1 MPKLAHDGPEVRRPD
16 ISESKKTAVNK
27 FFLTIL
33 ASTLVLQL
41 LAQDNTDSIKM
52 ASRANKSNAKR
63 ERMNNLLRM
72 EEEGDLIFNKH
83 NIFGIRLATDGYG
96 INFEKG
102 KFKTPSRTL
111 LFQFELNEKHD
122 PKEHHIS
129 ATSDGIN
136 FSSVVPYK
144 LNNLYTFKLAIGQ
157 EHLLGGK
164 GNKNG
169 VAVTYLYTGGVSI
182 GMLKPYFLDI
192 QNQITGA
199 TTRKT
204 YAEMQTD
211 TTQGDY
217 ITGASGFLVGWDH
230 LTIKPGL
237 NAKQAMR
244 FDYGR
249 LNQTITAIECG
260 LTEEYY
266 FSKIPL
272 VYMVKQH
279 TLFFNAYVQ
288 IMFGSRK

>member
-1 MPKLAHDGPEVRRPD
+1 VKKLKPLRH
-16 ISESKKTAVNK
+16 ILLTA
-27 FFLTIL
+27 L
-33 ASTLVLQL
+33 ASTLILQL
-41 LAQDNTDSIKM
+41 VAQNNPDSAAMMSKM
-52 ASRANKSNAKR
+52 NKQNAKR
-63 ERMNNLLRM
+63 QRMNNMLRM

-83 NIFGIRLATDGYG
+83 SIFGIRLATDGYG
-96 INFEKG
+96 ISYEKG
-102 KFKTPSRTL
+102 KFKTPSKTIL
-111 LFQFELNEKHD
+111 YEFELNEKHD

-144 LNNLYTFKLAIGQ
+144 LNNLYEFKMAIGQ
-157 EHLLGGK
+157 QHLLGGK

-169 VAVTYLYTGGVSI
+169 VAVTYLYAGGVTI
-182 GMLKPYFLDI
+182 GLLKPYLLDI

-204 YAEMQTD
+204 FAQMATD
-211 TTQGDY
+211 TTEGDY
-217 ITGASGFLVGWDH
+217 ITGASGFTVGWDK
-230 LTIKPGL
+230 LSIKPGI
-237 NAKQAMR
+237 NAKQALR

-272 VYMVKQH
+272 VYLVKEH
-279 TLFFNAYVQ
+279 AFFFNAYVS
-288 IMFGSRK
+288 ILFGSRK

>member
-1 MPKLAHDGPEVRRPD
+1 M
-16 ISESKKTAVNK
+16 SKPNGL
-27 FFLTIL
+27 FGHIFLTIL

-41 LAQDNTDSIKM
+41 FAQNTDSLNMMSKI
-52 ASRANKSNAKR
+52 NKQN
-63 ERMNNLLRM
+63 ERRQKMNNMLRM

-83 NIFGIRLATDGYG
+83 SIFGIRLSTNGYG
-96 INFEKG
+96 INYEKG
-102 KFKTPSRTL
+102 KFKTPYRTVL
-111 LFQFELNEKHD
+111 YEFELNEVHD

-144 LNNLYTFKLAIGQ
+144 LNNLYEFKMAIGQ
-157 EHLLGGK
+157 QQLIGGK

-169 VAVTYLYTGGVSI
+169 VAVTYLYAGGVTI
-182 GMLKPYFLDI
+182 GMLKPYFLDV

-199 TTRKT
+199 TYRKT
-204 YAEMQTD
+204 FAQMATD
-211 TTQGDY
+211 TTEGDY
-217 ITGASGFLVGWDH
+217 ITGASGFTVGWDD
-230 LTIKPGL
+230 LSIKPGL

-266 FSKIPL
+266 FGKIPL
-272 VYMVKQH
+272 VYMVKEH
-279 TLFFNAYVQ
+279 SFFFNAYVS
-288 IMFGSRK
+288 ILFGSRK